1 MLLIITPLRGWR
13 REIVVFR
20 LKDATPEQMFDAFKI
35 VNDAF
40 TTSGDRD
47 KVNISLVPISLDQLE
62 EWIDNNVEPT
72 WWEYLTHRIRYSI
85 YHMGRA
91 EA

>member
-20 LKDATPEQMFDAFKI
+20 LKDATPEQMFA
-35 VNDAF
+35 AF
-40 TTSGDRD
+40 TAINEAYQESGDRT
-47 KVNISLVPISLDQLE
+47 KVNITMAPITIEQLE